1 MKAWFQ
7 RVVLRRTWLCFVVMG
22 LGFFAFGLGTLN
34 LIYIARANATLLM
47 EHGWQAMMDGGLLQ
61 LVEILLTGYASLA
74 AYIVFKAC
82 EHKLALGL
90 SEGH

>member
-1 MKAWFQ
+1 
-7 RVVLRRTWLCFVVMG
+7 MG
-22 LGFFAFGLGTLN
+22 LSFIAFGAGTLN
-34 LIYIARANATLLM
+34 LIYVARANANLLI

-61 LVEILLTGYASLA
+61 LAEILMTGYASLA

>member
-1 MKAWFQ
+1 MKDWFQ
-7 RVVLRRTWLCFVVMG
+7 RVVLRRTWLCFIVMG
-22 LGFFAFGLGTLN
+22 WGFFTFGLGTLN
-34 LIYIARANATLLM
+34 LIYIARANVALLA

-61 LVEILLTGYASLA
+61 LAEILLTGYASLA

-82 EHKLALGL
+82 EHTLALRL